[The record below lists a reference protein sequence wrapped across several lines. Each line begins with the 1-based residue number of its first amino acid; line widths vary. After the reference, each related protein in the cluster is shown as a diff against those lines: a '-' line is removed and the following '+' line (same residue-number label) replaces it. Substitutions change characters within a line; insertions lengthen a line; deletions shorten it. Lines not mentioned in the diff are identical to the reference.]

1 MLSENSGLNE
11 EVRNAQE
18 NLRLSAGQIG
28 KLQNEFKIV
37 CDEGDQLKRKN
48 QELDNALK
56 KLRSEAENKIA
67 LLSQEVERL
76 NAVVEKKNS
85 EIRNLGGEVQ

>member
-1 MLSENSGLNE
+1 M
-11 EVRNAQE
+11 
-18 NLRLSAGQIG
+18 
-28 KLQNEFKIV
+28 
-37 CDEGDQLKRKN
+37 
-48 QELDNALK
+48 K

-85 EIRNLGGEVQ
+85 EIRNLGGEVQEHQ